1 MVTIAVTRESAEEPR
16 VAVSPET
23 VKKLS
28 AAGATVRVES
38 GAGLRSRF
46 SDEALKTAGAEIV
59 SHEAALNG
67 ADILLA
73 VRRPSPDDVK
83 ALKPGALVIA
93 GLNPY
98 DDRAGL
104 DALAA
109 TGASVF
115 AMEFMP
121 RTTRAQSM
129 DILSS
134 QANLAGYKAVVDAG
148 AMFGQALPMM
158 MTPAGTVPAAKAFI
172 MGVGVAGLQA
182 IATARRLGAQVTAA
196 VEDEEFKQAQTAA
209 GYAKPMSA
217 EYQAKQA
224 ELVANH
230 IKIQDIVITTALI
243 PGRPAPR
250 LITRAMVESMKP
262 GSVIVDLAAER
273 GGNCELTEAGKVI
286 ETPNGVKIA
295 GPLNLA
301 GTIAVNAS
309 SLFAKNLFAF
319 LEIMLDKKEKK
330 LAVNWDD
337 ELVKG
342 TLIAKD
348 AKIVHP
354 NLAQQS

>member
-1 MVTIAVTRESAEEPR
+1 MVTIAVTREPAEEPR

-148 AMFGQALPMM
+148 AMPTITSGNTNSPTLMM
-158 MTPAGTVPAAKAFI
+158 AEKAARWIVQDAG
-172 MGVGVAGLQA
+172 
-182 IATARRLGAQVTAA
+182 R
-196 VEDEEFKQAQTAA
+196 
-209 GYAKPMSA
+209 
-217 EYQAKQA
+217 
-224 ELVANH
+224 
-230 IKIQDIVITTALI
+230 
-243 PGRPAPR
+243 
-250 LITRAMVESMKP
+250 
-262 GSVIVDLAAER
+262 
-273 GGNCELTEAGKVI
+273 
-286 ETPNGVKIA
+286 
-295 GPLNLA
+295 
-301 GTIAVNAS
+301 
-309 SLFAKNLFAF
+309 
-319 LEIMLDKKEKK
+319 
-330 LAVNWDD
+330 
-337 ELVKG
+337 
-342 TLIAKD
+342 
-348 AKIVHP
+348 
-354 NLAQQS
+354 